1 MSNPTSPQALL
12 TALADRLGVGP
23 ITADEDHVSVFSF
36 GEIDVLISADD
47 QAITIFARLGD
58 APRGDA
64 EFLESLLEANLFW
77 QDTGGATLSLEPF
90 SRMVLLA
97 LQWTRAQGD
106 SLEALEAAIEGFAES
121 AIVWTRTIDRLKQ
134 DSASAASTAT
144 TLPSDLIH
152 RV

>member
-1 MSNPTSPQALL
+1 MSNPTSPQTLL

-23 ITADEDHVSVFSF
+23 VTADDDHVSVFSF
-36 GEIDVLISADD
+36 GEIDVLVSADD
-47 QAITIFARLGD
+47 QSLTIFARLGE

-97 LQWTRAQGD
+97 LRWTPVQAD
-106 SLEALEAAIEGFAES
+106 SLEALES
-121 AIVWTRTIDRLKQ
+121 AIVWTRTIDRLRR
-134 DSASAASTAT
+134 DSASALSTA
-144 TLPSDLIH
+144 PPAPADLIH
-152 RV
+152 RA